1 MKKIIVELNKFALPL
16 LAGNIMQVVIGQL
29 ALAFAGNLSYENI
42 PAITTMTNF
51 LFSVTGILGVI
62 AVAFNMISSK
72 ALGEKNTEK
81 FQHLVSSIICL
92 SLLIGGA
99 AIGILLLGSSF
110 ILKTLY
116 HFEGELFSIAQA
128 YLFSMSPYILLVLLS
143 FALTNL
149 IKVERKTNYIL
160 VVSIISSIIQAF
172 LSYVLING
180 AFFFPNLGIV
190 GAGLSEMI
198 ALFVSVILYLLLVRK
213 MLFAALKTKPTEI
226 KHILKRATPL
236 MFQEILEGV
245 LFIIVF
251 EALISRIGV
260 LALTTY
266 SLLMQGINYA
276 KMPTFMYSNSLFV
289 FISEAHGEK
298 NNKKV
303 QQNMLGASSLSVFF
317 YVLIAGLL
325 IAGYQPFGSL
335 FTTDAQVVENF
346 GRYVSL
352 GCLAIF
358 TTVFYENIKATL
370 VSLEKEKLVL
380 LATTIV
386 NGIAIIAL
394 ILLSYLDLL
403 SFSQALIIYGV
414 NYFILDG
421 VFLLFYR
428 NEITRDKSLS
438 A

>member
-149 IKVERKTNYIL
+149 IKVKRKTNYIL
-160 VVSIISSIIQAF
+160 IVSIISSIIQAF

-198 ALFVSVILYLLLVRK
+198 ALLISVILYLLLVRK

-289 FISEAHGEK
+289 FVSEAHGEK

-303 QQNMLGASSLSVFF
+303 QQNMLGALSLSVFF

-421 VFLLFYR
+421 LFLLFYR
-428 NEITRDKSLS
+428 REI
-438 A
+438 ANYI